1 MDEQQDAAGFDA
13 LDRALLVDAL
23 RMLEHAEMID
33 HSGHASLRR
42 NGRILINDAVA
53 PKRRLTV
60 ADLVELDP
68 EGQRVAGTG
77 RPPLEFHIHTEIYR
91 ARPDAGAV
99 IHLHPRWSTLLTSV
113 GAPYRPV
120 FAQGALLGEI
130 PVYDDPMSIN
140 TREAGAALSAALGT
154 GPAILLKA
162 HGATVVAEDL
172 VTCFALAAYLEE
184 NASRQVAAMSI
195 GSPFVFDNDQ
205 RARIRERLWSM
216 SLFRKTWDHYQARLG

>member
-1 MDEQQDAAGFDA
+1 MGEQQATAEFDEA
-13 LDRALLVDAL
+13 DRASLVDAL

-42 NGRILINDAVA
+42 GGRILINDAVA

-60 ADLVELDP
+60 ADLVEIDAQ
-68 EGQRVAGTG
+68 GQRVDGAG

-91 ARPDAGAV
+91 RRPDVGAV

-113 GAPYRPV
+113 GAPYQPV

-140 TREAGAALSAALGT
+140 TREAGAALAATLGD
-154 GPAILLKA
+154 GPAVLLKA

-184 NASRQVAAMSI
+184 NASRQVGAMAI
-195 GSPFVFDNDQ
+195 GSPFVFDEGQ
-205 RARIRERLWSM
+205 RARIRDRLWSM
-216 SLFRKTWDHYQARLG
+216 SLFRKTWDHYLARLG

>member
-1 MDEQQDAAGFDA
+1 MNQQTPSGFDA
-13 LDRALLVDAL
+13 LDKALLVDAL
-23 RMLEHAEMID
+23 RMLEGAEMID
-33 HSGHASLRR
+33 HSGHASMRR
-42 NGRILINDAVA
+42 DGRILINDAVA
-53 PKRRLTV
+53 PKRRLTA
-60 ADLVELDP
+60 ADLVEIDP
-68 EGQRVAGTG
+68 EGQKLAGAG

-91 ARPDAGAV
+91 RRPDAGAV

-120 FAQGALLGEI
+120 FAQGALLGDI

-140 TREAGAALSAALGT
+140 TREAGAALAAALGA

-184 NASRQVAAMSI
+184 NASRQVSAMSI
-195 GSPFVFDNDQ
+195 GTPFVFDDGQ
-205 RARIRERLWSM
+205 RTRIRDRLWSM
-216 SLFRKTWDHYQARLG
+216 SLFRKTWDHYHARLG